1 MDDQFRKRHHGRVN
15 GMLSSQL
22 FWRVFLVYV
31 GLTAGIAVAV
41 FVLLSQRYHDL
52 AMQQVEQRLR
62 EDTQVVVDLLSG
74 ETTAAGLSDQ
84 QTGLLN
90 RATKSRVTQFII
102 ADESGQPLWSSSDE
116 NLANDLPGLF
126 AKQATS
132 MDSEQAPLQ
141 PMTDAVGRDWL
152 VLRRT
157 YQSDGRPDIE
167 IRAAFPITLLQQKL
181 SATTTRLWGV
191 VATAAILSLAITY
204 VMVGRIIQPL
214 ETLTQAA
221 QHMAS
226 GEFPAAV
233 PVHSRNEIGT
243 LTQAFNSMGQQLT
256 SRIHDLQEQRQQSAE
271 SHHRL
276 EAVLS
281 AMVEGVMAIDS
292 NQQILLANRAAMQL
306 LDLRP
311 QDTVGRPLWEAVRQ
325 PQLLALVNE
334 VLAGKPSERVEIEVA
349 RTQCTLAV
357 TAARFIGEPCPGAV
371 VVMHDV
377 SELRRL
383 ENLRREFVQ
392 NVSHELKTPLSSIA
406 AYADTLLEGGLE
418 DETCNRMF
426 VGRIAEQADR
436 LHSLILDLLALA
448 RMESNEQSYE
458 VIPIDVTHVIRSSLD
473 AHQAVAATK
482 QIQLTGSGPSMP
494 LMGMADNEGLRTVID
509 NLLDNALN
517 YTPSHGRVMVRWKQ
531 EQQTIVLE
539 VEDTGVGIAKEHQ
552 ARIFERFFR
561 IDRARSREMGGTGL
575 GLAIVKHLC
584 QMFGG
589 SVKVNSHLGQGS
601 TFTVQLPAA
610 EEMAITA

>member
-1 MDDQFRKRHHGRVN
+1 
-15 GMLSSQL
+15 
-22 FWRVFLVYV
+22 
-31 GLTAGIAVAV
+31 
-41 FVLLSQRYHDL
+41 
-52 AMQQVEQRLR
+52 
-62 EDTQVVVDLLSG
+62 
-74 ETTAAGLSDQ
+74 
-84 QTGLLN
+84 
-90 RATKSRVTQFII
+90 
-102 ADESGQPLWSSSDE
+102 
-116 NLANDLPGLF
+116 
-126 AKQATS
+126 

>member
-1 MDDQFRKRHHGRVN
+1 
-15 GMLSSQL
+15 MLSSQL
-22 FWRVFLVYV
+22 FWRVFLVYI
-31 GLTAGIAVAV
+31 GLTAGISMVV

-62 EDTQVVVDLLSG
+62 EDAQMVADLLSS
-74 ETTAAGLSDQ
+74 EASNRTEEDLSDHAQSLLTTATQ
-84 QTGLLN
+84 
-90 RATKSRVTQFII
+90 SRVTRFDITNTAGKVVWTNPTEEAI
-102 ADESGQPLWSSSDE
+102 PDLSELFSGQS
-116 NLANDLPGLF
+116 
-126 AKQATS
+126 ATS
-132 MDSEQAPLQ
+132 ADDRESVRPVTDHAGRAWLTLRRPLRGESRSPLQ
-141 PMTDAVGRDWL
+141 
-152 VLRRT
+152 
-157 YQSDGRPDIE
+157 

-181 SATTTRLWGV
+181 SATTARLWGV
-191 VATAAILSLAITY
+191 VVIAAVLSLAITY
-204 VMVGRIIQPL
+204 VVVGHIIRPL

-226 GEFPAAV
+226 GEI
-233 PVHSRNEIGT
+233 PVEVSVQGDNEIGT
-243 LTQAFNSMGQQLT
+243 LTRAFNSMGQQLT
-256 SRIHDLQEQRQQSAE
+256 SRIQDLQEQRQQSAE

-281 AMVEGVMAIDS
+281 AMVEGVMAIDRE
-292 NQQILLANRAAMQL
+292 QQILLANRAALEL

-311 QDTVGRPLWEAVRQ
+311 QNTVGRPLWEAVRQ

-357 TAARFIGEPCPGAV
+357 TAARFTGEPCSGAV

-418 DETCNRMF
+418 DESCNWQF
-426 VGRIAEQADR
+426 VSRIAEQADR
-436 LHSLILDLLALA
+436 LHTLILDLLALA
-448 RMESNEQSYE
+448 RMESNEQSYD
-458 VIPIDVTHVIRSSLD
+458 VIPVDVGRVVRASLD
-473 AHQAVAATK
+473 GHHAVAAAK
-482 QIQLTGSGPSMP
+482 QIQLIGDGPVEP

-509 NLLDNALN
+509 NLLDNAIN
-517 YTPSHGRVMVRWKQ
+517 YTPPRGTVKVRWRHDDR
-531 EQQTIVLE
+531 TIVLQ

-610 EEMAITA
+610 EEVALTA

>member
-1 MDDQFRKRHHGRVN
+1 
-15 GMLSSQL
+15 MLSSQL
-22 FWRVFLVYV
+22 FWRVFLVYI
-31 GLTAGIAVAV
+31 GLTAGISIVV

-62 EDTQVVVDLLSG
+62 EDTQLVADVLTNG
-74 ETTAAGLSDQ
+74 QTEPAAADLSDHDKS
-84 QTGLLN
+84 LLGIVT
-90 RATKSRVTQFII
+90 RSRVTEVVI
-102 ADESGQPLWSSSDE
+102 AGADGQVLWTSPQTD
-116 NLANDLPGLF
+116 LAKLQELL
-126 AKQATS
+126 AATS
-132 MDSEQAPLQ
+132 PLPAEQNDVISPLS
-141 PMTDAVGRDWL
+141 DAAGRQWL
-152 VLRRT
+152 ALRT
-157 YQSDGRPDIE
+157 SIHTAGRPNLE
-167 IRAAFPITLLQQKL
+167 IRAVFPIGLLQQKL
-181 SATTTRLWGV
+181 STTTTRLWGV

-204 VMVGRIIQPL
+204 VVVGRIIRPL
-214 ETLTQAA
+214 ETLTEAA
-221 QHMAS
+221 EHMAM
-226 GEFPAAV
+226 GDFPAEV
-233 PVHSRNEIGT
+233 PVQSRNEIGT
-243 LTQAFNSMGQQLT
+243 LTRAFNSMGQQLT
-256 SRIHDLQEQRQQSAE
+256 SRILDLQEQRQHSAE

-281 AMVEGVMAIDS
+281 SMVEGVMAIDGE
-292 NQQILLANRAAMQL
+292 QQILLANRAAVEL

-311 QDTVGRPLWEAVRQ
+311 QSTVGRPLWEAVRQ

-357 TAARFIGEPCPGAV
+357 TAARFTGEPCSGAV
-371 VVMHDV
+371 LVMHDV

-418 DETCNRMF
+418 DESCNRQF

-436 LHSLILDLLALA
+436 LHTLILDLLALA
-448 RMESNEQSYE
+448 RMESDEQSYD
-458 VIPIDVTHVIRSSLD
+458 VIPIDVVRIVRASID
-473 AHQAVAATK
+473 GHQAVAAAK
-482 QIQLTGSGPSMP
+482 QIQLLGDGSSEP

-509 NLLDNALN
+509 NLLDNAIN
-517 YTPSHGRVMVRWKQ
+517 YTPPRGRVKVRWRHDDRA
-531 EQQTIVLE
+531 IVLE

-589 SVKVNSHLGQGS
+589 SVKVSSHLGQGS

-610 EEMAITA
+610 EEMALME